1 MEVIGKNIGSIKSTS
16 IVNDFREYLTVLTDV
31 GFLICFTIQTC
42 PFRFHHVAPS
52 VSRFGA
58 AFQIEVVD
66 FSSQARPCLVDANFG
81 FNGTQMKKM
90 VDTGEL

>member
-42 PFRFHHVAPS
+42 DI
-52 VSRFGA
+52 SRFGA
-58 AFQIEVVD
+58 AFQIEVVG
-66 FSSQARPCLVDANFG
+66 FSSHA
-81 FNGTQMKKM
+81 GTLPTMLASM
-90 VDTGEL
+90 GLRR